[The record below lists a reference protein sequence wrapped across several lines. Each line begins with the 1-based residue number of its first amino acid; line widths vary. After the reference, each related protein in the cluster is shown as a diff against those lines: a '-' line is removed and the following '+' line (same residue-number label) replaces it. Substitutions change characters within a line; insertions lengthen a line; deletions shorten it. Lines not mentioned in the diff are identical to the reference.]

1 MQLARSVY
9 YLYFPSDHG
18 SSIKQLAPATL
29 WDSMDF
35 PESLFQQQ
43 ASQLKQI
50 NIQELLSLC
59 FTMVNVK
66 IREKYLWKGYAILSV
81 FWFII
86 PSIVY
91 IVELL
96 DLVILWRVF

>member
-1 MQLARSVY
+1 MQPAKSVY

-18 SSIKQLAPATL
+18 SSIEQLAPATL

-66 IREKYLWKGYAILSV
+66 IREMFMERVCHFEY
-81 FWFII
+81 F
-86 PSIVY
+86 
-91 IVELL
+91 
-96 DLVILWRVF
+96 LVHYS